1 MVSESEMFEKSFDHF
16 WFFIFLV
23 TLATVP
29 VSFSIYY
36 HFLCKMFTNF
46 SPRRHVNDF
55 KGTYFVEKIN
65 IYQIKNIFVS
75 TSKDPRIE
83 EFISSAA
90 HFRWCVYFT
99 YLHASSCTRSYWM
112 TPSQIFNAWPA
123 RWMHF
128 HGQNPNS
135 FKVLKIN
142 LERLTS
148 EDYQII
154 FNSNLHF

>member
-1 MVSESEMFEKSFDHF
+1 MFEKSFDHF
-16 WFFIFLV
+16 LFFIFLV

-36 HFLCKMFTNF
+36 HFLCKIFTNF

-65 IYQIKNIFVS
+65 IYQIKNSFVF

-90 HFRWCVYFT
+90 DFSLTFLTNLIFFFFFPASGSRANQAGLNCVRAPT
-99 YLHASSCTRSYWM
+99 SCVNKVFLTQSKVR
-112 TPSQIFNAWPA
+112 QKLIF
-123 RWMHF
+123 
-128 HGQNPNS
+128 
-135 FKVLKIN
+135 
-142 LERLTS
+142 
-148 EDYQII
+148 
-154 FNSNLHF
+154 

>member
-55 KGTYFVEKIN
+55 KGTYFVKKIN
-65 IYQIKNIFVS
+65 IYQIKNSFVF

-90 HFRWCVYFT
+90 HF
-99 YLHASSCTRSYWM
+99 SCCFPLSE
-112 TPSQIFNAWPA
+112 PSDLWKRIENLGNGNSWNYAVSRLFDLQMAKRLDTECAHPC
-123 RWMHF
+123 F
-128 HGQNPNS
+128 HKFS
-135 FKVLKIN
+135 IL
-142 LERLTS
+142 
-148 EDYQII
+148 
-154 FNSNLHF
+154 

>member
-65 IYQIKNIFVS
+65 IYQIKNSFVF

-90 HFRWCVYFT
+90 HFNSLVIF
-99 YLHASSCTRSYWM
+99 SSKFLRVFLRATFY
-112 TPSQIFNAWPA
+112 PA
-123 RWMHF
+123 
-128 HGQNPNS
+128 
-135 FKVLKIN
+135 IA
-142 LERLTS
+142 
-148 EDYQII
+148 QII
-154 FNSNLHF
+154 FSDIKFLMVYIFSCQLPLSFFSTLNLRNYR